1 MAKYYHTKDSD
12 FTSRAAKR
20 GEGYY
25 VRGTY
30 WRRPNHLRDKLEVSS
45 MMESLGY
52 KCGGYFGTN
61 EEATINIKP
70 FRLHIDQLR
79 ETHSTSG
86 GGNSGSSAS
95 HTKV

>member
-1 MAKYYHTKDSD
+1 
-12 FTSRAAKR
+12 
-20 GEGYY
+20 
-25 VRGTY
+25 
-30 WRRPNHLRDKLEVSS
+30 

-79 ETHSTSG
+79 ETHSASG